1 MRNRGNEVCASAAP
15 LFHMPVEELRQT
27 ACRYQVIPPDGG
39 TGWAVVRE
47 HCVFCGC
54 TLETV
59 SFRTERDA
67 LLYAAL
73 LQRREAAPLR
83 EIAELEDGTFAPAGD
98 ESWVVAFH
106 DGVPYGEP
114 PAAGE
119 AAVRA
124 AGGETLP
131 VDRAALEFVY
141 PHQAACSA
149 PTKLTATQLKGRE
162 KDREI
167 AEDTLQPYARP
178 VFAAPRFLAG
188 KRPVD
193 GAERGT
199 AVHLVM
205 QYVDLSGKTDPGETV
220 ADLVR
225 RRLLTEEQAAAVDL
239 TAVGRFLASPLA
251 RELREAER
259 VEREYR
265 FSLLVPAA
273 AYCPELDGTDEVL
286 LQGVVDLYA
295 VKDGA
300 VTVVDFKTDRV
311 TEASLP
317 EKLDYYRPQ
326 LAAYSGALERMLELP
341 VTRRILYFFHTGQ
354 AVEVG

>member
-1 MRNRGNEVCASAAP
+1 M
-15 LFHMPVEELRQT
+15 
-27 ACRYQVIPPDGG
+27 
-39 TGWAVVRE
+39 
-47 HCVFCGC
+47 
-54 TLETV
+54 
-59 SFRTERDA
+59 
-67 LLYAAL
+67 
-73 LQRREAAPLR
+73 
-83 EIAELEDGTFAPAGD
+83 
-98 ESWVVAFH
+98 
-106 DGVPYGEP
+106 
-114 PAAGE
+114 
-119 AAVRA
+119 
-124 AGGETLP
+124 
-131 VDRAALEFVY
+131 
-141 PHQAACSA
+141 
-149 PTKLTATQLKGRE
+149 
-162 KDREI
+162 
-167 AEDTLQPYARP
+167 
-178 VFAAPRFLAG
+178 
-188 KRPVD
+188 D

-239 TAVGRFLASPLA
+239 AAVGRFLASPLA

-273 AYCPELDGTDEVL
+273 VCCPELDGTDEVL